1 MELPTYKNYTVDF
14 SLKQFRKVKFTKAG
28 YPGKIEFLDFDS
40 EKGDRLL
47 GEMIEKGLVPNQIL
61 VSLF

>member
-1 MELPTYKNYTVDF
+1 M
-14 SLKQFRKVKFTKAG
+14 KQFRKATFTKAG
-28 YPGKIEFLDFDS
+28 YPDKIEFLDFDT

-47 GEMIEKGLVPNQIL
+47 GEMIEKGLVPNHIL